1 MDIADKAAHYAHE
14 AGDKIADASRQATE
28 SISEKGE
35 QLINAEERLMKNC
48 QGYVRTN
55 PLTSLV
61 IAAAAGYLVS
71 RLTSGR

>member
-1 MDIADKAAHYAHE
+1 MEITDKASHYAHE
-14 AGDKIADASRQATE
+14 FGDKIADVSSKAAET
-28 SISEKGE
+28 ISEKGE

-48 QGYVRTN
+48 QGYVRNN
-55 PLTSLV
+55 PVTSLV